1 MFSWLAR
8 ILLTAT
14 ALAPAGLSYAWV
26 AFSDGHLKAS
36 LIILGVCVILF
47 AICLFLLHYAQK
59 NIERQELTT
68 TSMEPVDGEVIASLL
83 LYILPLFTANFASL
97 NWDVWPPALVIFL
110 IIVSTGY
117 AFQFN
122 PLLNVMGWHFFK
134 VHTPE
139 GITYLLITKQNIKNV
154 KQVIIGGQLTEY
166 IMIDL
171 GEKTQ

>member
-26 AFSDGHLKAS
+26 AFSDGYLKTS
-36 LIILGVCVILF
+36 MWILAICVALF
-47 AICLFLLHYAQK
+47 AVCLFLLHYARK
-59 NIERQELTT
+59 NIERQDMTV

-83 LYILPLFTANFASL
+83 LYILPLFTANFESL
-97 NWDVWPPALVIFL
+97 NWEVWSPALLIFVIV
-110 IIVSTGY
+110 VSTGY

-154 KQVIIGGQLTEY
+154 KNVIISGQLTEY

-171 GEKTQ
+171 GEKT